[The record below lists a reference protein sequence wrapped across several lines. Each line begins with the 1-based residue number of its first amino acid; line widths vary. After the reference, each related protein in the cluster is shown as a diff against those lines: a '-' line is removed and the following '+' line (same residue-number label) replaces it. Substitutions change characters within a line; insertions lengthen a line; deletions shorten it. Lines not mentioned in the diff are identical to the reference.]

1 MGKLVTIRGIYPRR
15 KKDGD
20 YWAYRFKVKGVPY
33 SKTTDLKAT
42 NSKLAAAAAMEEH
55 RRLVKSGLISSG
67 CPTLHDAVEKF
78 MRWSEAEHR
87 DHPNTARRQKVSLN
101 VLKAFCGDLK
111 PIGDITPG
119 DLDDF
124 KTWRR
129 ENLIKE
135 VTIRHDLH
143 ALSQLMQYA
152 ERHRWL
158 SENVVRKVQVPSDS
172 ESRNE
177 RVLTGH
183 EEDIYFR
190 AAVPGTVIHDVTRLM
205 RLQGLRPSETLALRN
220 DDVDLETTTVQVQR
234 SLDSSGRVTMT
245 KSTAGRREL
254 RLADEATVILG
265 RRIGTNSPWVFPG
278 KKQGRPYTYSGLVG
292 CHDRILEKIGFGF
305 DIYAFRHTFATE
317 FYRHTRD
324 LELLRKVL
332 GHADLKTVQRYVH
345 LSQEDVSEALKGFH
359 RTQAKRRRRSDVVQ

>member
-1 MGKLVTIRGIYPRR
+1 M
-15 KKDGD
+15 
-20 YWAYRFKVKGVPY
+20 
-33 SKTTDLKAT
+33 
-42 NSKLAAAAAMEEH
+42 
-55 RRLVKSGLISSG
+55 
-67 CPTLHDAVEKF
+67 
-78 MRWSEAEHR
+78 
-87 DHPNTARRQKVSLN
+87 
-101 VLKAFCGDLK
+101 
-111 PIGDITPG
+111 
-119 DLDDF
+119 DDF

-152 ERHRWL
+152 ERHRWV
-158 SENVVRKVQVPSDS
+158 SENVVRKVQMPSDS

-177 RVLTGH
+177 RILTGD

-305 DIYAFRHTFATE
+305 DIYAFRYTFATE

-345 LSQEDVSEALKGFH
+345 LSQEDVKEALKSFH